1 MGNTLKDRVLFVRQR
16 PGMFVGNRNVQGLN
30 NMLGLMIEELIE
42 NANSLTEIAIDFNA
56 DDSIKIKAIG
66 VDANAF
72 INTLTDADT
81 NTFFFAL
88 PSIIGLSEFA
98 EIIVNRPPLVLWF
111 KSNQGDYSSAASTS
125 QSETDSIELC
135 FKPDNSIF
143 ENVGNDYEIFNSVFK
158 KYALLNR
165 NIKIISQDKRTSPEQ
180 SILFYYPNGL
190 SHLIDY
196 KIGRQF
202 FNPPRFRLDLNSVIG
217 EYSYQVCICVLDCSA
232 TSSCL
237 TTFANNDELIH
248 GGSLIDGIFSGIV
261 TAFRKV
267 SGNNKIKKKKVLK
280 HLLLVASVKGKSF
293 KYTGGTKTALN
304 MPAMK
309 KEIKHFVSA
318 EIQSHLITNPTLAE
332 KVIAIFT
339 V

>member
-1 MGNTLKDRVLFVRQR
+1 MGNTLKDRIQFVRRR
-16 PGMFVGNRNVQGLN
+16 PGMFVGNLSVQGLK
-30 NMLGLMIEELIE
+30 NMLGYMIEELIE
-42 NANSLTEIAIDFNA
+42 NANSLTEIAIDFNE
-56 DDSIKIKAIG
+56 DDSIKIKANGI
-66 VDANAF
+66 DANAF

-88 PSIIGLSEFA
+88 PTIIGLSQFA

-111 KSNQGDYSSAASTS
+111 KSNQDDYSSAASTS

-135 FKPDNSIF
+135 FKPDNNIF
-143 ENVGNDYEIFNSVFK
+143 ETVGNNYEIFNAVFK

-180 SILFYYPNGL
+180 SILFHYPNGL

-202 FNPPRFRLDLNSVIG
+202 FNTPLFRLDLNTEIG
-217 EYSYQVCICVLDCSA
+217 EYSYQVCICVLDNWV

-261 TAFRKV
+261 TGFRKV

-280 HLLLVASVKGKSF
+280 HLLLVATVKGKSF
-293 KYTGGTKTALN
+293 EYTGGTKTALN
-304 MPAMK
+304 MPNMK
-309 KEIKHFVSA
+309 KEIKHFVA
-318 EIQSHLITNPTLAE
+318 AAIQSHLINNLTVGE
-332 KVIAIFT
+332 KIKTSFT
-339 V
+339 D